1 MVYYFSDQILKYKIS
16 ETYIKLK
23 IDYNSDKKQTIRRTL
38 KQVAE
43 KQIAD
48 FKYKD
53 GLIVVIEIEK
63 GSLKT
68 KVVIYGTVIIQG
80 IANYGSIRQ
89 GINQKYDDVK
99 TVSERVI
106 QSARQDDID
115 IDNNVIRTEKR
126 TGLIGRLKRTLDRI
140 EYLQTNLNNLG
151 NNKVQEELISLRQ
164 DLANIIELLNQE
176 ERLAILNSLPT
187 EIGINL
193 PEPQDK
199 GMKHIYNL
207 YALKP
212 KDIEENDDQNKTTIS
227 IETKK

>member
-1 MVYYFSDQILKYKIS
+1 MAYYYSDKIIKYKIS

-23 IDYNSDKKQTIRRTL
+23 LDYDSDKKQSIRRTL

-43 KQIAD
+43 KQIVD

-53 GLIVVIEIEK
+53 GLVVVIEIEK

-68 KVVIYGTVIIQG
+68 KVVIYGTIIIQG

-89 GINQKYDDVK
+89 GINQIYDDVK
-99 TVSERVI
+99 MVSERVI
-106 QSARQDDID
+106 EIARQDDND

-140 EYLQTNLNNLG
+140 DYLQTNLNNIG
-151 NNKVQEELISLRQ
+151 NNQVQEELNSLRQ
-164 DLANIIELLNQE
+164 DLANIIELLSQE
-176 ERLAILNSLPT
+176 ERQAILNSLPPG
-187 EIGINL
+187 IGNNL
-193 PEPQDK
+193 PQPEDK

-212 KDIEENDDQNKTTIS
+212 EDIEEN
-227 IETKK
+227 EE

>member
-1 MVYYFSDQILKYKIS
+1 MAYYYSDKIIKYKIS

-23 IDYNSDKKQTIRRTL
+23 IDYNSDKKQTIRGTL

-68 KVVIYGTVIIQG
+68 KVVIYGTIIIQG

-89 GINQKYDDVK
+89 GINQIYDDVK
-99 TVSERVI
+99 TISERVI
-106 QSARQDDID
+106 ESARQDDND

-140 EYLQTNLNNLG
+140 EYLQTNLNNIG
-151 NNKVQEELISLRQ
+151 NNQVQEELNSLRQ
-164 DLANIIELLNQE
+164 DLANIIELLSQE
-176 ERLAILNSLPT
+176 ERQAILNSLPAD
-187 EIGINL
+187 IGNNL
-193 PEPQDK
+193 PQPEDN

-212 KDIEENDDQNKTTIS
+212 EDIEENDD
-227 IETKK
+227 

>member
-1 MVYYFSDQILKYKIS
+1 MTMAYYFSDKIIKYKIS
-16 ETYIKLK
+16 ETYIKLN

-38 KQVAE
+38 IQVAE
-43 KQIAD
+43 KEFAD

-68 KVVIYGTVIIQG
+68 KVVIYGAIIIQG

-89 GINQKYDDVK
+89 GINQIYDDVK

-106 QSARQDDID
+106 QSARLDDND
-115 IDNNVIRTEKR
+115 IDNNIIRTEKR

-140 EYLQTNLNNLG
+140 ECLQTNFNDLG
-151 NNKVQEELISLRQ
+151 NNQVQEDLISLRQ

-176 ERLAILNSLPT
+176 ERQAILNSLPT
-187 EIGINL
+187 EIGNNL
-193 PEPQDK
+193 PQPQDK

-212 KDIEENDDQNKTTIS
+212 KDIEVND
-227 IETKK
+227 E